1 MTRSL
6 NENPQFRDAPQV
18 YLTHRGAAWR
28 SRGERANGIHGNIGV
43 LLAEEAAVW
52 SCVWRAKMM
61 QAQAQQQQMPQA
73 AGAGTSLQSLML
85 MRLLVPVC
93 IHGNFLE
100 RYTNLGCSCT
110 NPAVP
115 TSSVM
120 GWYNSSCTATQVFSC
135 PRSVPRHNNIKTRPM
150 STQRAAMPSMCCW
163 RVVLGLVVVTAQY
176 EIGPRQEHQ
185 EQRPLDRSWA
195 DDIDTQSVEVSH
207 CAHTI
212 YNRTWIIRNIVHAIR
227 SFLSHLQY
235 PPRAISNALRRN
247 L

>member
-120 GWYNSSCTATQVFSC
+120 DLSFSSTSQQYQDSPDVYPACCDAQHVLLACGLGSGGCHGAVRDWAPTGAPGAAS
-135 PRSVPRHNNIKTRPM
+135 TR
-150 STQRAAMPSMCCW
+150 Q
-163 RVVLGLVVVTAQY
+163 
-176 EIGPRQEHQ
+176 
-185 EQRPLDRSWA
+185 
-195 DDIDTQSVEVSH
+195 
-207 CAHTI
+207 
-212 YNRTWIIRNIVHAIR
+212 IVG
-227 SFLSHLQY
+227 
-235 PPRAISNALRRN
+235 
-247 L
+247 